1 MAQSPQQWRS
11 GSGEIAWLSMLVA
24 TLEKLSDPD
33 ERARPCDPD
42 VLAAAKAHLALPA
55 RFQSFYGSRFS
66 LRN

>member
-1 MAQSPQQWRS
+1 MAQLPQRWRS
-11 GSGEIAWLSMLVA
+11 GNGEIAWLSMLVM
-24 TLEKLSDPD
+24 TFEKLSDPE